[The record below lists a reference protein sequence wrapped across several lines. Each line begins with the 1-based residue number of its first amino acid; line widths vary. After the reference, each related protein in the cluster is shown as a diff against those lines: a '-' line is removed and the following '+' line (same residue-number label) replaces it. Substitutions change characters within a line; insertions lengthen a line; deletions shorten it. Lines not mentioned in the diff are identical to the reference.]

1 MDRRQKK
8 TREAVFNALSTL
20 LETKSYNHITV
31 QEIIDEANIGRS
43 TFYAHFET
51 KDSLLDAM
59 CEEFFGH
66 VFSAVLA
73 AEKHHDFSKD
83 NRTLSDKLTHLLCH
97 LKEQQRDITAVLSS
111 ESSTLFIRYF
121 KTYLNRLFEEYADC
135 ASSDIPKD
143 FVMNHYVSGFIQAV
157 QWWVGEQMATKPE
170 DLVYYYLS
178 LIK

>member
-1 MDRRQKK
+1 MFR
-8 TREAVFNALSTL
+8 ALSTL
-20 LETKSYNHITV
+20 LETKNYNHITV

-59 CEEFFGH
+59 CEEIFAH
-66 VFSAVLA
+66 VFSSVLN

-121 KTYLNRLFEEYADC
+121 KTYLNRLFEEFADYT
-135 ASSDIPKD
+135 SLDIPKD
-143 FVMNHYVSGFIQAV
+143 FVINHYVGGFVQAV
-157 QWWVGEQMATKPE
+157 QWWVNERMATNPE
-170 DLVYYYLS
+170 ELVRYYLS